1 MPITKCEASKATP
14 TKGIEY
20 IMDPEKVIASGRQGF
35 ISDDPTKM
43 AKQMLQT
50 MHLFGKGHNF
60 DERKYYHAKVSFDPA
75 DRPENG
81 GTLTAESANRYAAKY
96 AKKLWPNREV
106 VWAVQGHGVSIHIH
120 FIIAACEQ
128 TTGKKLDARD
138 AEYRGWKDYA
148 NKLAAE
154 FGLST
159 LDWRKATKEK
169 RAREKNCEEVEYA
182 TFAEV
187 EMRKK
192 NKVVWKDELRSII
205 DSAAAECCSMQAFQ
219 STLEKN
225 RVILTRCTEQVI
237 SYKLRDHKAC
247 RGDTLGGDY
256 TLRAIQ
262 NALHHNAQHSKPVLF
277 NEIDFD
283 TRKKYRSRGRM
294 AGMKREEI
302 DRLCD
307 DLPRMSW
314 HDKQLLWEEYKEV
327 RDSFWTEY
335 EQRKSGVQEKLD
347 AAYAARRRAKDAE
360 WILSPYNRRRSLG
373 SIIFAGIYLHRYG
386 GSKQYDACIED
397 LKRRQENLRKDAR
410 RFKTH
415 SNAVVNALK
424 SRTVSLDEYTD
435 LLLFMKDM
443 ADDINMTGSRAMEYW
458 AAEYERR
465 HQLRMPGTQSL
476 EELLGNSKKRSE
488 QDAGLYQI
496 QKVDWTKL

>member
-20 IMDPEKVIASGRQGF
+20 IMAPEKVIASGSQGF
-35 ISDDPTKM
+35 IFDDPAKM

-106 VWAVQGHGVSIHIH
+106 VWAVQDHGASIHIH

-148 NKLAAE
+148 NELAAE

-169 RAREKNCEEVEYA
+169 RAREKDCEEVECV
-182 TFAEV
+182 TFSEV

-192 NKVVWKDELRSII
+192 HKVVWKDELRNII
-205 DSAAAECCSMQAFQ
+205 DSAVAECCSMQEFQ
-219 STLEKN
+219 SILEKN
-225 RVILTRCTEQVI
+225 GVVLSRCTEQTI
-237 SYKLRDHKAC
+237 SYKLRNHKAC

-256 TLRAIQ
+256 TLRAIH
-262 NALHHNAQHSKPVLF
+262 NALHHNALSHGAMHF
-277 NEIDFD
+277 DEIDFES
-283 TRKKYRSRGRM
+283 RKKYRSWGRM

-302 DRLCD
+302 DNLCD
-307 DLPRMSW
+307 TLPYASW
-314 HDKQLLWEEYKEV
+314 QEKQALWDHYKEA
-327 RDSFWTEY
+327 RDTFWEDY
-335 EQRKSGVQEKLD
+335 QKRKDRLQDQLD
-347 AAYAARRRAKDAE
+347 ETYRLRRKAKNAE
-360 WILSPYNRRRSLG
+360 WLVDPRNRRSSIG
-373 SIIFAGIYLHRYG
+373 SIIFAGIYLHRFG
-386 GSKQYDACIED
+386 GSEQFDACIED
-397 LKRRQENLRKDAR
+397 LRHQQELLRKEAQE
-410 RFKTH
+410 FKTH
-415 SNAVVNALK
+415 SRQAVDVLKTKNLPLETYTEAL
-424 SRTVSLDEYTD
+424 VLMQE
-435 LLLFMKDM
+435 M
-443 ADDINMTGSRAMEYW
+443 AEDINSVGPSAVEYW
-458 AAEYERR
+458 AEQYK
-465 HQLRMPGTQSL
+465 LKMPGTKNL
-476 EELLGNSKKRSE
+476 EEVLKVSKNRSRQE
-488 QDAGLYQI
+488 GKTQELYQI
-496 QKVDWTKL
+496 KPLDWNKL

>member
-14 TKGIEY
+14 AKGIAY
-20 IMDPEKVIASGRQGF
+20 ILDPEKVIARGSQGF
-35 ISDDPTKM
+35 LSDNPEKM

-50 MHLFGKGHNF
+50 MYLFGKGHNF

-81 GTLTAESANRYAAKY
+81 GALTAESANRYAAKY

-106 VWAVQGHGVSIHIH
+106 VWTVQDHGVSIHIH

-148 NKLAAE
+148 NTLAAE

-169 RAREKNCEEVEYA
+169 RAREKNCEEVESA

-205 DSAAAECCSMQAFQ
+205 DSAAAECCSMQAFR
-219 STLEKN
+219 SALEKN
-225 RVILTRCTEQVI
+225 GVILTRCTEQII

-262 NALHHNAQHSKPVLF
+262 NALHQNAQHSEPVLF
-277 NEIDFD
+277 DEIDFD
-283 TRKKYRSRGRM
+283 ARKKYRSWGRM

-307 DLPRMSW
+307 ELPRMSW
-314 HDKQLLWEEYKEV
+314 QEKQLLWQEYKEV
-327 RDSFWTEY
+327 RDSFWNEY
-335 EQRKSGVQEKLD
+335 EQRKNRVQEKLD

-373 SIIFAGIYLHRYG
+373 SIIFAGIYLHKYG
-386 GSKQYDACIED
+386 GSEQYDVCIENLKQQQED
-397 LKRRQENLRKDAR
+397 LRRNAHQ
-410 RFKTH
+410 FKTH
-415 SNAVVNALK
+415 SNAVVSALK
-424 SRTVSLDEYTD
+424 STNASLEEYTD
-435 LLLFMKDM
+435 ALLVMKDM
-443 ADDINMTGSRAMEYW
+443 ADDINMTGSRALEYW

-465 HQLRMPGTQSL
+465 HQLRMPGIPSL
-476 EELLGNSKKRSE
+476 EEVLKNSKKRSE
-488 QDAGLYQI
+488 QDVELYQI
-496 QKVDWTKL
+496 KKVDWTKL